1 MVIAIIDFLIVAI
14 LLTGDLLSKH
24 YAASILPT
32 VGGSYEAIKDVLTFR
47 YSENTGAAF
56 GMFEDSR
63 IFLSVFVGIV
73 LLALLGFMAYHIVKK
88 KYKEKG
94 GIFLHVALSMILAGG
109 IGNLVD
115 RISLGYVRD
124 FIDYT
129 IVYTL
134 FKKDFAICNLAD
146 VFLTIGVIMVIIYL
160 IYTMVIEVRKDK
172 EKKTLSAE
180 NADSSVASGK
190 AGSLPNREGEERVES
205 STPNDEGGG
214 RDA

>member
-1 MVIAIIDFLIVAI
+1 MAIAIIDFIIVAV

-24 YAASILPT
+24 YAASILPEI
-32 VGGSYEAIKDVLTFR
+32 GGSYEAIKDVLTFR

-63 IFLSVFVGIV
+63 VFLSVFVGVVI
-73 LLALLGFMAYHIVKK
+73 LALLAFMVYHIVKK

-94 GIFLHVALSMILAGG
+94 GVFLHVALAMILAGG

-115 RISLGYVRD
+115 RIALGYVRD
-124 FIDYT
+124 FIEYT

-146 VFLTIGVIMVIIYL
+146 VYLTIGVILVIIYL
-160 IYTMVIEVRKDK
+160 IYAMVIETRKEK
-172 EKKTLSAE
+172 EKKALAAQSETPTTSQEESAPQDSE
-180 NADSSVASGK
+180 NM
-190 AGSLPNREGEERVES
+190 GEDNEV
-205 STPNDEGGG
+205 TPNDAGGEG
-214 RDA
+214 DE